1 MLGAEFERCYN
12 CRMNRI
18 ITAAFS
24 LLFCVLS
31 LAAPL
36 LAESGAGV
44 TASPQEAFDKPNLL
58 NAKELYRLARET
70 MASGQ
75 LDASRLFALRL
86 FFDGNRSQNL
96 LNLLGVIEL
105 QAGQPLLASEW
116 LRKASALSL
125 VNKVAQRYLSRLP
138 SRPRPIP
145 VDQTKLADHFAEI
158 SDALPKLLDRLANP
172 KLHFESV
179 MKAIERGQ
187 FYLALALS
195 EEYEKKYPGPQ
206 GSSLTA
212 LCAWYLGRN
221 RDALNLAEQG
231 LAKEPHHPMLL
242 FVKAMVSD
250 SHPGS
255 SAGNYFR
262 ALYDIDQWNK
272 ATSLVDQFSKSNPNS
287 PDAYI
292 TQARI
297 MLDLHKIK
305 EAGQALQEA
314 GVRDPGNPEIELLWV
329 GYLMQRGESDKAS
342 KRLARAF
349 RRGYNMPS
357 VSLAAGLFALQ
368 GGRVNEL
375 NVILNDAG
383 NSRPFTDPEAY
394 PTYISLL
401 LLSDRMPEARSV
413 LDEWRSRSSE
423 RSMICYLESFYFFK
437 TGDNQKALEWLKKG
451 FQQNPNRLD
460 MLKFLAGFP
469 ALGDD
474 IKLFAE
480 INNRLA
486 SASFPGFMEMPVPE
500 STPATVLPQP
510 GTVTAVTGA
519 PANNSAQVS
528 GDGMFQ
534 ITLGPGL
541 DPSGRTMIAS
551 ELGKMYERIASRIG
565 TLSVPIFVNF
575 LSAEG
580 LGPTIALYESQN
592 TALTVTSAYYD
603 SEMIRSIILANFDAL
618 GDEELGTLIEELPG
632 HLLAGELTRLIIQI
646 LIPEAKTNKDR
657 TAWMQIGLA
666 EILAGSSMTQR
677 YRMLIAQKSLESKV
691 AKLASANMIN
701 SIFAEGYT
709 SPAVFE
715 TATAQAYLM
724 TAFLVRKSGSLEK
737 GCRDMMKLIELI
749 SKGSEFG
756 PALDQVFKIS
766 EADFEKS
773 WTDAAYWA
781 LKQGAPYEW

>member
-1 MLGAEFERCYN
+1 MAQTGGS
-12 CRMNRI
+12 
-18 ITAAFS
+18 TS
-24 LLFCVLS
+24 
-31 LAAPL
+31 
-36 LAESGAGV
+36 
-44 TASPQEAFDKPNLL
+44 ASPQEAFDKPNLL
-58 NAKELYRLARET
+58 TPKELYRVAREA

-75 LDASRLFALRL
+75 LDAARLYSLRL

-138 SRPRPIP
+138 ARPRPIP

-172 KLHFESV
+172 KLHAESV

-187 FYLALALS
+187 IYLALALS
-195 EEYEKKYPGPQ
+195 EEYEKKYPGPE

-221 RDALNLAEQG
+221 RDALNLVEQN
-231 LAKEPHHPMLL
+231 LVKAPHHPILL
-242 FVKAMVSD
+242 FVKAMITD
-250 SHPGS
+250 AHPGS

-262 ALYDIDQWNK
+262 ALYDVDQWNK
-272 ATSLVDQFSKSNPNS
+272 ALSLVDQFSKANPNS
-287 PDAYI
+287 PAAYLA
-292 TQARI
+292 QARI
-297 MLDLHKIK
+297 MLDLHKVK

-329 GYLMQRGESDKAS
+329 GYLLQREETDKAA

-357 VSLAAGLFALQ
+357 VSLAAGLFAMQ
-368 GGRVNEL
+368 SGKMNEL
-375 NVILNDAG
+375 NVILNDAAT
-383 NSRPFTDPEAY
+383 SRPFTDPEAY

-401 LLSDRMPEARSV
+401 LLNDRMPEARSA
-413 LDEWRSRSSE
+413 LDEWRARSNE
-423 RSMICYLESFYFFK
+423 RSMICYLESFYNFK
-437 TGDNQKALEWLKKG
+437 TGDNQKALEWLRKG

-460 MLKFLAGFP
+460 VLKFLAGFP

-474 IKLFAE
+474 ISLFAE

-486 SASFPGFMEMPVPE
+486 TAAVPGFMAMPVPE
-500 STPATVLPQP
+500 KSQVTPLPQAASA
-510 GTVTAVTGA
+510 GNATAAVVAVAAGGA
-519 PANNSAQVS
+519 AMVS

-534 ITLGPGL
+534 ITLGQGL

-551 ELGKMYERIASRIG
+551 ELSKMYERIASRIG

-580 LGPTIALYESQN
+580 LGPTIALYEPQN

-603 SEMIRSIILANFDAL
+603 AEMIRNIILANFDAL

-646 LIPEAKTNKDR
+646 LVPEAKTAKDR

-666 EILAGSSMTQR
+666 EILAGSSVSQR
-677 YRMLIAQKSLESKV
+677 YRMLVAQKSLESKV
-691 AKLASANMIN
+691 SKLASANMVN
-701 SIFAEGYT
+701 SIFSEGYT

-724 TAFLVRKSGSLEK
+724 TAFLIKKSGGLDK
-737 GCRDMMKLIELI
+737 GCRDMMKLIELV
-749 SKGSEFG
+749 SKGTEFG
-756 PALDQVFKIS
+756 AALNQVFKIS

>member
-1 MLGAEFERCYN
+1 MKRHL
-12 CRMNRI
+12 
-18 ITAAFS
+18 TAAICLILCFLTVAAS
-24 LLFCVLS
+24 LS
-31 LAAPL
+31 AQ
-36 LAESGAGV
+36 SAGSIS
-44 TASPQEAFDKPNLL
+44 ASPQEAFDKPNLL
-58 NAKELYRLARET
+58 TAKELYRLARET

-75 LDASRLFALRL
+75 LDAARLYALRL
-86 FFDGNRSQNL
+86 YFDGNRSQNL

-105 QAGQPLLASEW
+105 QAGRPLLAAEW

-138 SRPRPIP
+138 ARPRPIP
-145 VDQTKLADHFAEI
+145 VDQTKLADHFGEI
-158 SDALPKLLDRLANP
+158 SEALPKLLERLANP
-172 KLHFESV
+172 KLHFDSV

-187 FYLALALS
+187 IYLALALS
-195 EEYEKKYPGPQ
+195 EEYEKKYPGPE

-221 RDALNLAEQG
+221 RDALNLVEQG
-231 LAKEPHHPMLL
+231 LTKAPHNPILL
-242 FVKAMVSD
+242 FVKAMIND
-250 SHPGS
+250 PHPGT

-262 ALYDIDQWNK
+262 ALYDVDQWNK
-272 ATSLVDQFSKSNPNS
+272 ALSLVDQFSKANPNS

-297 MLDLHKIK
+297 LLELHKIK

-329 GYLMQRGESDKAS
+329 GYLLQREESDKAS

-368 GGRVNEL
+368 GGRANEL
-375 NVILNDAG
+375 NVILNDAAA
-383 NSRPFTDPEAY
+383 SRPFTDPEAY

-401 LLSDRMPEARSV
+401 LLSDRMPEARNA
-413 LDEWRSRSSE
+413 LDEWRARSSE
-423 RSMICYLESFYFFK
+423 RSMICYLESYYCFK
-437 TGDNQKALEWLKKG
+437 TGDNIKALEWLRKG

-474 IKLFAE
+474 LALFAE

-486 SASFPGFMEMPVPE
+486 SAAVPGFTAMPVPE
-500 STPATVLPQP
+500 VTNIPSPLPQSNP
-510 GTVTAVTGA
+510 MAVQPIGVQA
-519 PANNSAQVS
+519 ASGGSMSVS

-551 ELGKMYERIASRIG
+551 ELAKMYERIASRIG

-580 LGPTIALYESQN
+580 LGPTIALYEPQN

-603 SEMIRSIILANFDAL
+603 SEMIRNIILANFDAL
-618 GDEELGTLIEELPG
+618 SDEELGTLIEEYPG

-646 LIPEAKTNKDR
+646 LIPEAKTNKDK

-666 EILAGSSMTQR
+666 EILAGSSTAQR
-677 YRMLIAQKSLESKV
+677 YRMLVAQKSLESKV
-691 AKLASANMIN
+691 AKLASANMVN

-724 TAFLVRKSGSLEK
+724 TAFLVKKSGNLEK
-737 GCRDMMKLIELI
+737 GCRDMMKLIELV

-756 PALDQVFKIS
+756 KALNEVFKIS